1 MTRMNQVIQAFTRAK
16 QNAFIVA
23 GAFVV
28 LSGATVAVNDIAF
41 PLSAAAC
48 HCDTLQST
56 KVNDT
61 TYTFSSV
68 AIISSSVHTTKVVY
82 DFGDGSTDTEAKDVT
97 KVTHTFKPGTY
108 TVKATVYFSDG
119 SISNTAGCTKKITI
133 PQPPATY
140 MCNSLDLIVVNA
152 DSREYQFTA
161 HASTTGNATLVDAN
175 FTFGD
180 STTASGIKPS
190 SSNVVSVNHTYAAA
204 GTYNVTATLNF
215 TADGKA
221 VSVTCKTS
229 VTTKQ
234 PPVEC
239 LPGIPVG
246 DSRCNPTPKPPV
258 TPTVLP
264 STGPSDML
272 GSAFGLSGIVA
283 AGTHYVRS
291 KKDLSKAKR

>member
-1 MTRMNQVIQAFTRAK
+1 MTRMNRLIQAFNQAK

-23 GAFVV
+23 GAFIV
-28 LSGATVAVNDIAF
+28 LSSATVAVNDIAF

-56 KVNDT
+56 QVNDT

-68 AIISSSVHTTKVVY
+68 AIISSSVHATKVVY
-82 DFGDGSTDTEAKDVT
+82 DFGDGSSDTETSNAT
-97 KVTHTFKPGTY
+97 KVTHTFKPGSY

-119 SISNTAGCTKKITI
+119 STSNTAGCTKKITI

-140 MCNSLDLIVVNA
+140 MCDNLDLIVVNA
-152 DSREYQFTA
+152 NNREYQFTA
-161 HASTTGNATLVDAN
+161 HASTTGNATLLDAN
-175 FTFGD
+175 FNFGD
-180 STTASGIKPS
+180 STTANGVKPTA
-190 SSNVVSVNHTYAAA
+190 NNTVSTNHTYATA
-204 GTYNVTATLNF
+204 GTYNITATLDF
-215 TADGKA
+215 TVDGKA
-221 VSVTCKTS
+221 VSTTCKTS

-246 DSRCNPTPKPPV
+246 DSRCNPKPPV
-258 TPTVLP
+258 TPPVLP
-264 STGPSDML
+264 STGPSDIL

-291 KKDLSKAKR
+291 RKDLRNAKR